1 MPHVSVV
8 GDGIEKQQQDI
19 ANLSKTDSYKTCR
32 CRGNNSKI
40 ENDKSDAMMILENNF
55 YNKTVC

>member
-32 CRGNNSKI
+32 CRGNNS
-40 ENDKSDAMMILENNF
+40 
-55 YNKTVC
+55 